1 MSQSTSQNQRCY
13 KVLQLLA
20 HGSPLGYARVSTA
33 DPVSL
38 YGGIC
43 ALVAVLDDHGGRV
56 PSGPSSRWKGMEHD
70 RAASDEVILS
80 GYRFGAVIPPH
91 LFGGDPTSS
100 YWQGRGSDISD
111 QAPS

>member
-1 MSQSTSQNQRCY
+1 M
-13 KVLQLLA
+13 LQ
-20 HGSPLGYARVSTA
+20 GSATLGAWVPLGYARVSTA

-80 GYRFGAVIPPH
+80 GYRFGAVIPPS
-91 LFGGDPTSS
+91 LVRQRPDLELLARSRF
-100 YWQGRGSDISD
+100 
-111 QAPS
+111 